1 MKKIISEF
9 SKLLDNIEHYYFN
22 RDIQII
28 VIATKQLNNFFIYPW
43 FVSALFCLED
53 W

>member
-43 FVSALFCLED
+43 FVSVLFCLED